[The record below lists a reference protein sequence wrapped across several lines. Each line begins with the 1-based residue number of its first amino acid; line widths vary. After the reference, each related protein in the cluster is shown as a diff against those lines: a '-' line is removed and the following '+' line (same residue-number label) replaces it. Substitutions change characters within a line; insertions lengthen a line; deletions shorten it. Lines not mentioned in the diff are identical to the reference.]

1 MFAKVTY
8 EDYAS
13 FHPKNPDGVCC
24 HKSKLKK
31 MARAYIKAESFDKE
45 TLKQCQEL
53 YTLNESELEHLN
65 RKKQFALFCTF
76 VKSQPERE
84 ALLGRVE
91 HFAVIQKTRDNSQN
105 IENFKVTYK
114 DEK

>member
-13 FHPKNPDGVCC
+13 FHPNNPDGVCC

-65 RKKQFALFCTF
+65 RKKQFAFFCTF
-76 VKSQPERE
+76 VKGQPERE

-91 HFAVIQKTRDNSQN
+91 HFAVIQKTRNNS
-105 IENFKVTYK
+105 
-114 DEK
+114 